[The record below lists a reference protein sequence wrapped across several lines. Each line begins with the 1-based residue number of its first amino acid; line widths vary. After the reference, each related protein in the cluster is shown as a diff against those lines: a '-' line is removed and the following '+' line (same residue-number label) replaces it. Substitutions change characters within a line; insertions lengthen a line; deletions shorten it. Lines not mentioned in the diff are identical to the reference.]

1 MKTVYRKSLILRC
14 LFFLTLIFFLYA
26 AIITILTQEDISI
39 SIWIVMMTIISI
51 NAWALID
58 YVFSKIEFQ
67 EDVFTYKKVFIR
79 VVIRKDEVDFARS
92 LCDADII
99 KNKYIIYKKN
109 GDKIKL
115 KGGLDGFSMKTKMDL
130 LADLLVF
137 FRKKIYQRMNT

>member
-137 FRKKIYQRMNT
+137 FRKEI

>member
-137 FRKKIYQRMNT
+137 FRKKI

>member
-58 YVFSKIEFQ
+58 YVFSKIDFQ

-137 FRKKIYQRMNT
+137 FRKKI